1 MTDQKRR
8 RMMFALLVLSVLF
21 GLYMK
26 PWERR
31 TRTAAPVQADAT
43 STAAGTETAPVE
55 PQVAS
60 IDLMADWPARDP
72 FTRPGELKSRD
83 AAIIV
88 EEVSLGTPS
97 FVVQGVMTVDGQ
109 MVCVIDGQIRH
120 VGSQISGWRVDKIDA
135 QGAWVSQGGERH
147 FVPLP

>member
-21 GLYMK
+21 GLYMR

-31 TRTAAPVQADAT
+31 VRTATPLQSDAT
-43 STAAGTETAPVE
+43 TGAIDMEAASIE
-55 PQVAS
+55 PQATAIQLV
-60 IDLMADWPARDP
+60 ADWPARDP
-72 FTRPGELKSRD
+72 FTRPGEFKNHD
-83 AAIIV
+83 AAITM

-109 MVCVIDGQIRH
+109 IVCVIDGQVRR